1 MGAWK
6 YQIYFSCN
14 TRNKSGI
21 SALPCIILYILYTR
35 LLLILPLNDVN
46 LHFFTLM
53 QTFALAYGSQV
64 DMEDN
69 ENVTLLIQQMIEC
82 LSEVHPELLQKQK
95 FHLLLHLQDEML
107 DFGPPAGFNTERYSV
122 ARC

>member
-1 MGAWK
+1 M
-6 YQIYFSCN
+6 
-14 TRNKSGI
+14 
-21 SALPCIILYILYTR
+21 
-35 LLLILPLNDVN
+35 
-46 LHFFTLM
+46 HFFTLM